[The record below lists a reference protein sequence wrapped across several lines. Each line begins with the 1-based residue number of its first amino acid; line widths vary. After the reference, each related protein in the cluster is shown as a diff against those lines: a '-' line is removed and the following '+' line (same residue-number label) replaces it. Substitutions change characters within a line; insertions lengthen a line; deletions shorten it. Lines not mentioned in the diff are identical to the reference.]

1 MSNFTITRTDD
12 YLMHH
17 GVKGQKWGIRRYQ
30 NPDGSLTQEGKNKY
44 GEQQGWE
51 ARQMYKQGTIT
62 KEPVKDLNLPSQ
74 ITIKTKDDSR
84 DGGGYIMSYVIVRDE
99 NYLAHHGVK
108 GQKWGVRR
116 YQNEDGSLTAK
127 GQKQREKIEKW
138 YNSNTGKMERSKF
151 KEKGYSE
158 YDAYKTQRNAK
169 AAGIGAWIAGPLGAA
184 IGGFTSHKRVSAG
197 REFFEKEISRLS
209 KGN

>member
-30 NPDGSLTQEGKNKY
+30 NPDGSLTQEGKNK
-44 GEQQGWE
+44 
-51 ARQMYKQGTIT
+51 
-62 KEPVKDLNLPSQ
+62 